1 MSMNTA
7 LLIALACGLIAVIY
21 GFWQRSWILSQ
32 DAGNARMQEIAAA
45 IQQGAAAYLSRQY
58 KTIAAVGV
66 VLTVLIAY
74 FLKLETAVGFV
85 LGAVLSGA
93 CGFIG
98 MNVSVR
104 ANVRT
109 AQAATKGIGPA
120 LDVAFKGGAI
130 TGMLVVGLGLLG
142 VSAFFWFLAGNG
154 QFTPDRKLADV
165 INPLMG
171 FAFGSSLISI
181 FARLGGGIF
190 TKGADVGADLVGKV
204 EAGIPEDDPRNPA
217 VIADN
222 VGDNVGDCAGMAAD
236 LFETYAVTLIAT
248 MVLGALLINVAPMQ
262 AAIYPL
268 VLGGVSILAS
278 IIGCFFVKASPGMK
292 NVMPALYKGLIVAG
306 LLSLVGFAVFTFL
319 IPVLPDNAVKAEGSR
334 MALFLCTIVGL
345 LLTAALVWITEYYT
359 GTDYAPVKHVAQ
371 ASTTGHA
378 TNIIAGIGVSMK
390 STAWPVLFVCMAI
403 IASYTIAG
411 LYGIAIAATSM
422 LSMAGI
428 VVALDAYG
436 PITDNAGGIAEMAEM
451 PKAVRDVTDPLD
463 AVGNTTKAVTK
474 GYAIGSA
481 GLAALVLFADYTHK
495 LDSFGKGTTFDLSD
509 PMVIVGLF
517 IGGMIPFLFGA
528 MAMEAVGRAAASVV
542 EEVRRQFREIKGIM
556 EGTAKPEYGRAVD
569 MLTTSAIKEMM
580 IPSLLPVVVPVLV
593 GMILGPKALGGLLM
607 GTIVTGLFVA
617 ISMCTGGGA
626 WDNAKKY
633 IEDGHH
639 GGKGSDAHKAAV
651 TGDTVGD
658 PYKDTAGPAVNPLIK
673 IINIVALLIVPVL
686 PATAMFGLGGASPSA
701 AYSAAPMAAVAATAA
716 VAVAAPKVEA
726 PASVATAVA
735 TAAAAATA
743 EAAKPAADAVVR
755 GPKPV
760 SFYFDTAKTDVPAGA
775 AKELDDL
782 IKYAQA
788 NPNAKIGLSGF
799 HDNKG
804 NAEANAELAK
814 NRAKSV
820 REVLRGAGVLEER
833 IVMDKPVSVNGGDD
847 KEARRVD
854 VFVKQ

>member
-1 MSMNTA
+1 MTGNSA
-7 LLIALACGLIAVIY
+7 LILALVCGLIAVGY
-21 GFWQRSWILSQ
+21 GIWARSWILSQ

-45 IQQGAAAYLSRQY
+45 IQTGAAAYLARQY
-58 KTIAAVGV
+58 KTIAIVGV
-66 VLTVLIAY
+66 VLAVLIY
-74 FLKLETAVGFV
+74 IFLDDKTAIGFV
-85 LGAVLSGA
+85 VGAVLSGA

-120 LDVAFKGGAI
+120 LDVAFRGGAI

-142 VSAFFWFLAGNG
+142 VTAFYWYLVGG
-154 QFTPDRKLADV
+154 QTPTAALL
-165 INPLMG
+165 NPLIG

-248 MVLGALLINVAPMQ
+248 MVLGALLVTSAPTS
-262 AAIYPL
+262 AVLYPL
-268 VLGGVSILAS
+268 ALGAVSIVAS

-292 NVMPALYKGLIVAG
+292 NVMPALYKGLAIAG
-306 LLSLVGFAVFTFL
+306 ILSLVAFYFVTTM
-319 IPVLPDNAVKAEGSR
+319 IMPDNAITATGSQ
-334 MALFLCTIVGL
+334 MKLFGACAVGL
-345 LLTAALVWITEYYT
+345 VLTAALVWVTEYYT
-359 GTDYAPVKHVAQ
+359 GTQYAPVKHIAQ
-371 ASTTGHA
+371 ASTTGHG
-378 TNIIAGIGVSMK
+378 TNIIAGLGVSMR
-390 STAWPVLFVCMAI
+390 STAWPVMFVCVAI
-403 IASYTIAG
+403 LVSFKLAG

-436 PITDNAGGIAEMAEM
+436 PITDNAGGIAEMADM
-451 PKAVRDVTDPLD
+451 PPEVRAVTDPLD

-495 LDSFGKGTTFDLSD
+495 LESYGRAISFDLSD

-517 IGGMIPFLFGA
+517 IGGLIPYLFGA
-528 MAMEAVGRAAASVV
+528 MAMEAVGRAAGSVV
-542 EEVRRQFREIKGIM
+542 VEVRRQFADGLIM
-556 EGTAKPEYGRAVD
+556 AGKRKPDYSAAVD
-569 MLTTSAIKEMM
+569 MLTTSAIKEM
-580 IPSLLPVVVPVLV
+580 IVPSLLPVVVPILV
-593 GMILGPKALGGLLM
+593 GLLLGPKALGGMLM

-639 GGKGSDAHKAAV
+639 GGKGSEAHKAAV

-673 IINIVALLIVPVL
+673 IINIVALLIVPLVVKVHGGDM
-686 PATAMFGLGGASPSA
+686 PA
-701 AYSAAPMAAVAATAA
+701 AAVAAP
-716 VAVAAPKVEA
+716 VA
-726 PASVATAVA
+726 AVA
-735 TAAAAATA
+735 TAAMQA
-743 EAAKPAADAVVR
+743 AVVTANSPSPEALDAASVKSE
-755 GPKPV
+755 GGVVK
-760 SFYFDTAKTDVPAGA
+760 FYFASGKSDLATGGKDALADILKGVQGGKKAMISGYVDASGDPVKNAEIAKLRAFAVHDLLKASGAPEDKIELKKPEDIQAGA
-775 AKELDDL
+775 TSA
-782 IKYAQA
+782 
-788 NPNAKIGLSGF
+788 
-799 HDNKG
+799 
-804 NAEANAELAK
+804 AE
-814 NRAKSV
+814 
-820 REVLRGAGVLEER
+820 G
-833 IVMDKPVSVNGGDD
+833 
-847 KEARRVD
+847 RRVE
-854 VFVKQ
+854 VALM